1 MKIAIPNFTAKSASA
16 LKQVAAAADRLQTA
30 SPDSRAAGR
39 GRCRRGSS
47 LQTAVGKL
55 QAKKLALAGD
65 DKIVFVYFIVFN
77 FVFIL
82 LL

>member
-1 MKIAIPNFTAKSASA
+1 M
-16 LKQVAAAADRLQTA
+16 Q
-30 SPDSRAAGR
+30 
-39 GRCRRGSS
+39 RGSS